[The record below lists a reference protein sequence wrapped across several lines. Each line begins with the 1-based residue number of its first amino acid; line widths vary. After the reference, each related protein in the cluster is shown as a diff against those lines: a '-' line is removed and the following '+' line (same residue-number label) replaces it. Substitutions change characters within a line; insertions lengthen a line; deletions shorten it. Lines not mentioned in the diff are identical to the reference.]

1 MTYAVVGHAG
11 EIAMGR
17 GGVLPGVLTILQLWR
32 LAGTVPCTSK
42 KKFRSCRCLRRY
54 RGVQLP
60 GSGATLLQYSL
71 FSRKRAFRSQQQG
84 LSSGRSRTRAQPH
97 GLTRFPGFSAV
108 SGRVLLTDLSV
119 IVLRV
124 PKPRPPEQPGP
135 AARDIAPR
143 LRGRPRPGL
152 LRPGSPGWGLPAPGQ
167 TRVAVHEDEDGPP
180 GATAISRDFRPSRAP
195 PDSACHPP
203 QTDGVGT
210 GVHM

>member
-1 MTYAVVGHAG
+1 MLGRSQLG
-11 EIAMGR
+11 E
-17 GGVLPGVLTILQLWR
+17 GVLPGFSPSFSRGVLPAPGR
-32 LAGTVPCTSK
+32 VRAK
-42 KKFRSCRCLRRY
+42 KRFRSCRCLRKY

-60 GSGATLLQYSL
+60 GSGATLLCYHL
-71 FSRKRAFRSQQQG
+71 FSRKRAFRSQQQAFRACG
-84 LSSGRSRTRAQPH
+84 GRTRAQPH

-108 SGRVLLTDLSV
+108 CRPGSPHRSV

-124 PKPRPPEQPGP
+124 RNP
-135 AARDIAPR
+135 ARRSSRSGGAGHRVEV
-143 LRGRPRPGL
+143 RGRPRPGL
-152 LRPGSPGWGLPAPGQ
+152 LLPGSPGWGIPAPGQ
-167 TRVAVHEDEDGPP
+167 TRIAVHEDEDGPP

>member
-1 MTYAVVGHAG
+1 MLGRSQLG
-11 EIAMGR
+11 E
-17 GGVLPGVLTILQLWR
+17 GGPPGVLTVLQPWR
-32 LAGTVPCTSK
+32 LAGTGPCTSK
-42 KKFRSCRCLRRY
+42 KKFRSCRCLRKY

-60 GSGATLLQYSL
+60 GSGATLLCYHL
-71 FSRKRAFRSQQQG
+71 FSRKRAFRSQQQAFRACG
-84 LSSGRSRTRAQPH
+84 GRTRAQPH

-108 SGRVLLTDLSV
+108 CRPGSPHRSV

-124 PKPRPPEQPGP
+124 PKPRPPEQPVRRRGTS
-135 AARDIAPR
+135 RR
-143 LRGRPRPGL
+143 GSGRPRPGL
-152 LRPGSPGWGLPAPGQ
+152 LLPGSPGWGIPAPGQ